1 MTSEKRRETYEQL
14 TEGYTGLVRGQRL
27 VDRHLKHNRF
37 WQNVIVKDR
46 IRFERQLVLYL
57 AVVER
62 GRLIEALRDTQIAAE
77 TKADHERRI
86 AELGTQIEDGQPAP
100 AAPRYI
106 QIVENNPQRRVL
118 RVPLYTDIPDA
129 EFVAASVAAIES
141 EWSVDVDGIE
151 YRLELDLRSLTPEE
165 LYRPDAPPERGTH
178 INLNEH
184 VKRFPQD
191 GGVLTTGSNRTYAIP
206 GRFVAVG
213 PGEISSRTIAH
224 EFGHVLAARGES
236 TLDE

>member
-1 MTSEKRRETYEQL
+1 M
-14 TEGYTGLVRGQRL
+14 
-27 VDRHLKHNRF
+27 
-37 WQNVIVKDR
+37 
-46 IRFERQLVLYL
+46 
-57 AVVER
+57 
-62 GRLIEALRDTQIAAE
+62 
-77 TKADHERRI
+77 
-86 AELGTQIEDGQPAP
+86 
-100 AAPRYI
+100 
-106 QIVENNPQRRVL
+106 L

-224 EFGHVLAARGES
+224 EFGHILGFTDRYIRAARDLGRAGYEIIEVVPNGLDLMAAPS
-236 TLDE
+236 SGLVRRSHFDTLIAALSATTEP